1 MRDMKKSLAT
11 ATREMNEKAA
21 AEQQQQQKSKAK
33 KATRG

>member
-21 AEQQQQQKSKAK
+21 AEQQQQKSKAK

>member
-21 AEQQQQQKSKAK
+21 AEQHKRKSK
-33 KATRG
+33 KATMG